1 MGGRLKGEERRRV
14 IIEAALSLFSQKG
27 FRGTTTKEIAQ
38 AAGCSEATL
47 FKHFATKDELYS
59 AILETKVQLEE
70 VLTQA
75 RHLAARKDDAGVFR
89 AVGLRGLTRVEQDS
103 ALMRLLLFSALEGH
117 ALAPIF
123 FDSQARRLHEFLSS
137 YIETRIADG
146 VFRPVNPLVAAR
158 GFVGMI
164 VHYLLLHEIYG
175 VKRPANFSSE
185 QVVETFV
192 TLFCDGIRS
201 AAQESGNES
210 GTPAPLPGY
219 YLPRTEPNIYCG

>member
-14 IIEAALSLFSQKG
+14 IIEASLTLFSQKG

-59 AILETKVQLEE
+59 AILETKVRIEE
-70 VLTQA
+70 VLAQA
-75 RHLAARKDDAGVFR
+75 MHMATRKDDAGVFR
-89 AVGLRGLTRVEQDS
+89 AVGLRALSRVEQDS
-103 ALMRLLLFSALEGH
+103 TLMRLLLFSALEGH

-123 FDSQARRLHEFLSS
+123 FESQVRRLHEFLSS

-158 GFVGMI
+158 GFMGMI
-164 VHYLLLHEIYG
+164 VHYILLHEIYG
-175 VKRPANFSSE
+175 VKRPVDCSPE

-192 TLFCDGIRS
+192 ALFCDGIR
-201 AAQESGNES
+201 
-210 GTPAPLPGY
+210 
-219 YLPRTEPNIYCG
+219 R